1 MQAQIDVQQAIYNTL
16 SNGLNVPV
24 YDDVPQELTATD
36 SGFPFVTIGDD
47 TFNEGSTDTE
57 GGFFATLTLHIW
69 SRYAGF
75 LETKQIQADIY
86 ALLNRQSISL
96 QNNDYG
102 IAGIT
107 FDSSNTVLD
116 PDGLT
121 RHGISRFQ
129 LYMAETII

>member
-1 MQAQIDVQQAIYNTL
+1 MQAQIDIQQAILDTL
-16 SNGLNVPV
+16 KNGLSIPV
-24 YDDVPQELTATD
+24 YDDVPQEATATD

-47 TFNEGSTDTE
+47 IFNEGSTDTE
-57 GGFFATLTLHIW
+57 LGFFSTLTIHIW

-75 LETKQIQADIY
+75 LETKQIQAEIY
-86 ALLNRQSISL
+86 ALLNRQSIAL

-129 LYMAETII
+129 LYMAETVI

>member
-1 MQAQIDVQQAIYNTL
+1 MQVQIDIQTAIFDTL
-16 SNGLNVPV
+16 KAGLTVPV
-24 YDDVPQELTATD
+24 YDDVPQEATATD

-57 GGFFATLTLHIW
+57 LGFFTTLTIHIW

-75 LETKQIQADIY
+75 LETKQIQAEIY
-86 ALLNRQSISL
+86 ALLNRQTITMP
-96 QNNDYG
+96 NTDYG

-107 FDSSNTVLD
+107 FDFSNAVLD

-121 RHGISRFQ
+121 RHGVSRFE
-129 LYMAETII
+129 LYIGETIT